1 MDEEIK
7 ELTDEV
13 FNRTLKFLTFNPKCK
28 AHGLVH
34 NGRLSYALLMFTQWQ
49 EGRVPVDQ
57 SSEELFAYLIAQI
70 QIDSK
75 GLYLRP
81 GTRVRENFSTD
92 AIDIGI
98 LIDAFSEYSRKQS
111 ISPIDF
117 KKVKSLVDT
126 TLVFLVERSQ
136 IHNQR
141 LWATL
146 GLANFSMLSEVS
158 SRDREK
164 YQRLVFKSINN
175 WMNTIHP
182 DGFSPYFEKNPQL
195 SGHSPYYH
203 SRCVAFTLKALEI
216 MNCPLTDYQKSQL
229 SHAVNYMVLALSSS
243 FERNGNLDSKRYY
256 FLTGQEYPSLIFDL
270 YVLEN
275 ACKIGLINVNE
286 LPFEG
291 DFLRNYL
298 KKIITTLKDA
308 NSDKGNLNWQCDY
321 MGVSYLAWISRI
333 DFDYLSTLSKENDSR
348 HPIRQPLSPVN
359 QYSSLYK
366 IQNPLGVDFHLITK
380 KSPINFYGG
389 GLQSGLSFFENF
401 KGSLNLRS
409 GGNLQYSRNLSL
421 LQGFRLFAKNLKN
434 DFKWLVLF
442 FRQFLVLEHDL
453 RKSKILLNSYKSY
466 LTSHWKLS
474 TQFDCNLQL
483 DEFSDTGIRF
493 KLNLCNLEGTVGLFL
508 GYRTISVTNNGVVV
522 SDNLMENAKQSNSS
536 ARLSLQINSIEYDLS
551 KLDSKQAP
559 HRESGFD
566 VIKGVRL
573 VLPH

>member
-7 ELTDEV
+7 ELTQEV
-13 FNRTLKFLTFNPKCK
+13 FDRTLKFLTLNPRCK

-34 NGRLSYALLMFTQWQ
+34 NGRLSYALLMFTHRQ
-49 EGRVPVDQ
+49 EGRDAIDQ
-57 SSEELFAYLIAQI
+57 TSEELFAYLIAQI
-70 QIDSK
+70 HNDSR
-75 GLYLRP
+75 GLYLKP

-98 LIDAFSEYSRKQS
+98 LIDAFSEYSRKKS

-117 KKVKSLVDT
+117 KKVKCLVDT
-126 TLVFLVERSQ
+126 TLVFLVEKSQ

-146 GLANFSMLSEVS
+146 GLANFSMLSQVS
-158 SRDREK
+158 SHDRQR
-164 YQRLVFKSINN
+164 YQKLVLKSINN
-175 WMNTIHP
+175 WVSTIHS

-203 SRCVAFTLKALEI
+203 SRCIAFTLKALEI

-229 SHAVNYMVLALSSS
+229 IHAVNYMVLALSSS

-256 FLTGQEYPSLIFDL
+256 FLTGQEYASLVFDL
-270 YVLEN
+270 YVLEK
-275 ACKIGLINVNE
+275 ACKIGLINANE

-291 DFLRNYL
+291 GFLRNYL
-298 KKIITTLKDA
+298 QKIITTLKYT

-321 MGVSYLAWISRI
+321 MGVSYLAWLSRI
-333 DFDYLSTLSKENDSR
+333 DFDYLSTLSKDNDSR
-348 HPIRQPLSPVN
+348 HPNRQPLSPVN

-366 IQNPLGVDFHLITK
+366 FQNPLGVDFHLITK

-401 KGSLNLRS
+401 NGSLNLRS
-409 GGNLQYSRNLSL
+409 GGNLHYSLNLSL
-421 LQGFRLFAKNLKN
+421 LQGFRLFVKNLKN
-434 DFKWLVLF
+434 DFRWLVLF
-442 FRQFLVLEHDL
+442 IRQFFVMEHNL
-453 RKSKILLNSYKSY
+453 RKSKILLISYKSY
-466 LTSHWKLS
+466 LTNHWKLS

-493 KLNLCNLEGTVGLFL
+493 KLNLCNLDGTVGLFL
-508 GYRTISVTNNGVVV
+508 GYRTISLTSDGVIV
-522 SDNLMENAKQSNSS
+522 SDNLIENAKQSISI
-536 ARLSLQINSIEYDLS
+536 ARLSLQVNSVEYDIS
-551 KLDSKQAP
+551 KLDSKQVP
-559 HRESGFD
+559 HGESGFD
-566 VIKGVRL
+566 VIQGVRL
-573 VLPH
+573 VLAH